1 MARPAGS
8 AGAQGAATTELER
21 GPIGSGLSRQEPGS
35 VAYGG
40 LHATL
45 EEHEALIAL
54 LVRFDSSC
62 VERCSFEAR
71 GALRR
76 AYRRLLL
83 VAQWSTQQR
92 GPVGTPFS
100 SRASVCR
107 AKADTLPHRR
117 GSEARV
123 LSVLREALAE
133 PANLAYL
140 SSRTPS
146 RRRDRS
152 SGLRCACQ

>member
-8 AGAQGAATTELER
+8 AGAQGAATTELAR

-62 VERCSFEAR
+62 VERCSFEALARAPCGHER
-71 GALRR
+71 G
-76 AYRRLLL
+76 
-83 VAQWSTQQR
+83 QR
-92 GPVGTPFS
+92 QPPMHN
-100 SRASVCR
+100 
-107 AKADTLPHRR
+107 PH
-117 GSEARV
+117 
-123 LSVLREALAE
+123 
-133 PANLAYL
+133 
-140 SSRTPS
+140 
-146 RRRDRS
+146 
-152 SGLRCACQ
+152 